1 MFQSQ
6 AFVDPLQNRC
16 SWIIHKIHTPVFES
30 LFKKSLQMC
39 TDVLQNNCFWKV
51 RKAPLSESSLIKL
64 QVLRTS
70 TLSKK
75 DSNRFL
81 LVKFANF
88 FKITL
93 FYRPSLAAASNSFRF
108 PACNIS
114 KKDIPAKMFFCE
126 FSKIFKNIFWQN
138 TSGWLLLVFIWE
150 FCEVFQNISFIR
162 APLEAVLFHAQVA

>member
-1 MFQSQ
+1 
-6 AFVDPLQNRC
+6 
-16 SWIIHKIHTPVFES
+16 
-30 LFKKSLQMC
+30 MC

-138 TSGWLLLVFIWE
+138 TSGWLLLVFI
-150 FCEVFQNISFIR
+150 CEILSSFFRIPFHR
-162 APLEAVLFHAQVA
+162 PPVGNCLFHVQVGEFQPPDTVKTISQVVFKHFIQ